1 MWICALRRWVIA
13 ARIVFCVTLGTVAC
27 LSFSPLAQGAKRE
40 FSRADDR
47 RDALL
52 EERLAAGE
60 FGPAIDAAQD
70 LSDPTDRIRQLQ
82 QISAAQRSSRDF
94 RGAFE
99 TARRIPDPGLR
110 AWEGGAVA
118 RERSQSGGGSMA
130 DFTELIE
137 LITSTVHPD
146 SWEEVGGPGS
156 VREYRT
162 GVHVDPNGL
171 MRQLTREERTGALDR
186 LGRRARI
193 ADLNDDLAQSSPLRV
208 VSLKRLERAVSERLE
223 AGRPVPETMRRLAGL
238 TQIKYVLV
246 YPAEREIVIAGPA
259 ERWRYDESG
268 RAVGVDTGRPLL
280 DLDDLVV
287 VLRSFAPGGAAL
299 LGCSINTRDA
309 HLKQVKEF
317 VEASNRAGPLR
328 PGQRSSWLKELQ
340 KRLGL
345 QDVVVDGVP
354 ASTHVAQVLVEAD
367 YKMKLIG
374 VAKLDGGPGIPSY
387 FDLLRQA
394 GAVRGAPLEAL
405 RWWLTM
411 KYDAVLHSSD
421 RLAFE
426 LKGSS
431 VLVQSEN
438 QFVNA
443 QGKHLPT
450 GLSEPVNRQFAENF
464 TRHYAELAEREPVFA
479 DLRNIFD
486 MALVAAL
493 CRQERLHERADW
505 EWGAFAPGGAYR
517 PTEATAPKVIESVI
531 NHRVYGGKDIVVQ
544 VAGGVQ
550 ADLAAVARDASLS
563 QESAEL
569 GDLPRRARLPEA
581 RWWWDSG
588 R

>member
-1 MWICALRRWVIA
+1 MRIFALSGSVSIA
-13 ARIVFCVTLGTVAC
+13 RVVCCITLGTSVC
-27 LSFSPLAQGAKRE
+27 LSFSPFAHGAE
-40 FSRADDR
+40 QDPSQASAR
-47 RDALL
+47 RDSLL

-60 FGPAIDAAQD
+60 FGPAIDAAND
-70 LSDPTDRIRQLQ
+70 LREPEDRIRQLR
-82 QISAAQRSSRDF
+82 QISAAQRTSRDF

-99 TARRIPDPGLR
+99 TARRIPDPELR
-110 AWEGGAVA
+110 AREGGAVA

-171 MRQLTREERTGALDR
+171 MRQLTREERTGILDR
-186 LGRRARI
+186 LSRRART
-193 ADLNDDLAQSSPLRV
+193 ADLNEELAQSTPLRL
-208 VSLKRLERAVSERLE
+208 VSLKRLEEAVAGQLE

-259 ERWRYDESG
+259 EGWRYDASG
-268 RAVGVDTGRPLL
+268 RAVGVDSGRPLL

-299 LGCSINTRDA
+299 FGCSINTRDA
-309 HLKQVKEF
+309 QLKQVKEF
-317 VEASNRAGPLR
+317 VEASNRAGPLQ
-328 PGQRSSWLKELQ
+328 PGQRGSWLKELQ

-354 ASTHVAQVLVEAD
+354 ANTRVAQVLVEAD

-394 GAVRGAPLEAL
+394 GAVRGAALEAL

-438 QFVNA
+438 QFVNS
-443 QGKHLPT
+443 QGQHLPT
-450 GLSEPVNRQFAENF
+450 GISEPVNRQFAENF
-464 TRHYAELAEREPVFA
+464 TRHYSELAEREPVFA

-505 EWGAFAPGGAYR
+505 ELGAFARGGAYR
-517 PTEATAPKVIESVI
+517 PAVATAPKVIESVI

-569 GDLPRRARLPEA
+569 GDLPRRAPLPAA